1 MGIQKWV
8 TVVND
13 RKYKSKAVKVLEDGK
28 TIRLTDVVYVSKLDG
43 DLSIGVSVDYSLYRG
58 LI

>member
-1 MGIQKWV
+1 M
-8 TVVND
+8 D
-13 RKYKSKAVKVLEDGK
+13 RKYKSEAVKVLEDGK
-28 TIRLTDVVYVSKLDG
+28 TIRLTDAVYVSKLDG